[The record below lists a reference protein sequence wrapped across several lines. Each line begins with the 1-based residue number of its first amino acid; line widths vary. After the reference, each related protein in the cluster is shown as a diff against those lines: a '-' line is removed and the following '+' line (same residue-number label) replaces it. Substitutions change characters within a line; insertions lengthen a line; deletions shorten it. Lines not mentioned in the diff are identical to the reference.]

1 MMKHLTNLAIAAGV
15 FIFTKLY
22 ADAISFNSIEL
33 SGVNLVGHLLV
44 LIFVIQWIAYI
55 PAFMFKTEK
64 FYDLTGSL
72 TYIAAISFAL
82 YSTNTSQ
89 SLDLGSLIIGAAI
102 IFWAVRLGSFL
113 FMRVHKDKK
122 DGRFDTIKTSFS
134 QFFMTWTLQ
143 GMWVFICS
151 SAALVAIANP
161 TGVPIN
167 IVFIIGLALF
177 ILGFVVEIIADNQK
191 SAFRSIPEN
200 KDVFINEGLW
210 ARSRH
215 PNYFGEITLWT
226 GITVM
231 GISTFEGMNYLA
243 LFSPIFSYLLLNYVS
258 GVRMLEYRGHKK
270 WGHLD
275 AYASL
280 QKKYP
285 KTHPKNLL
293 RFTKMF
299 LNKTHKSLH
308 FFRYLI
314 TLNNAN

>member
-1 MMKHLTNLAIAAGV
+1 MKHLTNLAIAAGV

-33 SGVNLVGHLLV
+33 SGENLVVHLLV
-44 LIFVIQWIAYI
+44 MIFVIQWIAYI
-55 PAFMFKTEK
+55 PAFIFKTEK

-72 TYIAAISFAL
+72 TYITAILFAL

-89 SLDLGSLIIGAAI
+89 NLDLGSLIIGLAI
-102 IFWAVRLGSFL
+102 IMWAVRLGSFL
-113 FMRVHKDKK
+113 FMRIHKDKK
-122 DGRFDTIKTSFS
+122 DGRFDSIKTSFS

-161 TGVPIN
+161 TGVIIN
-167 IVFIIGLALF
+167 SVFFLGLALF
-177 ILGFVVEIIADNQK
+177 VLGFAVEVIADNQK
-191 SAFRSIPEN
+191 TKFRSIPEN
-200 KDVFINEGLW
+200 KDQFINEGLW

-243 LFSPIFSYLLLNYVS
+243 IFSPIFSYLLLVYVS
-258 GVRMLEYRGHKK
+258 GVRMLEFRGHRK

-275 AYASL
+275 EYNTY
-280 QKKYP
+280 KKNTP
-285 KTHPKNLL
+285 KLIPKI
-293 RFTKMF
+293 F
-299 LNKTHKSLH
+299 S
-308 FFRYLI
+308 
-314 TLNNAN
+314 

>member
-55 PAFMFKTEK
+55 PAFIFKTEK

-72 TYIAAISFAL
+72 TYITAISFAL
-82 YSTNTSQ
+82 YSTNTPQ
-89 SLDLGSLIIGAAI
+89 NLDLGSLIIGIAI
-102 IFWAVRLGSFL
+102 ILWAIRLGSFL
-113 FMRVHKDKK
+113 FMRIHKDKK
-122 DGRFDTIKTSFS
+122 DGRFDSIKTSFS

-161 TGVPIN
+161 IGVPIN
-167 IVFIIGLALF
+167 IVFITGLVLF

-258 GVRMLEYRGHKK
+258 GVRMLEYRGQKK

-275 AYASL
+275 AYKTYKEST
-280 QKKYP
+280 P
-285 KTHPKNLL
+285 KFIPKI
-293 RFTKMF
+293 F
-299 LNKTHKSLH
+299 
-308 FFRYLI
+308 
-314 TLNNAN
+314 

>member
-1 MMKHLTNLAIAAGV
+1 MKHLTNLAIAAGV

-22 ADAISFNSIEL
+22 ADAISFNSIEM

-44 LIFVIQWIAYI
+44 MVFVIQWIAYI
-55 PAFMFKTEK
+55 PAFIFKTEK

-72 TYIAAISFAL
+72 TYITAISFAL

-89 SLDLGSLIIGAAI
+89 NLDLGSLIIGAAI
-102 IFWAVRLGSFL
+102 IIWAVRLGSFL
-113 FMRVHKDKK
+113 FMRIHKDKK
-122 DGRFDTIKTSFS
+122 DGRFDSIKTSFS

-151 SAALVAIANP
+151 SAALVAIASP
-161 TGVPIN
+161 TGVVIN
-167 IVFIIGLALF
+167 IIFFLGLELF
-177 ILGFVVEIIADNQK
+177 VLGFAVEVIADNQK
-191 SAFRSIPEN
+191 TKFRSIPEN
-200 KDVFINEGLW
+200 KDQFINEGLW

-243 LFSPIFSYLLLNYVS
+243 IFSPIFSYLLLVYVS
-258 GVRMLEYRGHKK
+258 GVRMLEFRGHRK

-275 AYASL
+275 EYNSY
-280 QKKYP
+280 KKNTP
-285 KTHPKNLL
+285 KLIPKI
-293 RFTKMF
+293 F
-299 LNKTHKSLH
+299 S
-308 FFRYLI
+308 
-314 TLNNAN
+314 

>member
-1 MMKHLTNLAIAAGV
+1 MKHLTNLAIAAGV

-55 PAFMFKTEK
+55 PAFIFKTEK

-72 TYIAAISFAL
+72 TYITAISFAL
-82 YSTNTSQ
+82 YSTNTPQ
-89 SLDLGSLIIGAAI
+89 NLDLGSLIIGIAI
-102 IFWAVRLGSFL
+102 ILWAIRLGSFL
-113 FMRVHKDKK
+113 FMRIHKDKK
-122 DGRFDTIKTSFS
+122 DGRFDSIKTSFS

-161 TGVPIN
+161 RGVPIN

-258 GVRMLEYRGHKK
+258 GVRMLEYRGQKK

-275 AYASL
+275 AYKTYKEST
-280 QKKYP
+280 P
-285 KTHPKNLL
+285 KFIPKI
-293 RFTKMF
+293 F
-299 LNKTHKSLH
+299 
-308 FFRYLI
+308 
-314 TLNNAN
+314 

>member
-1 MMKHLTNLAIAAGV
+1 MGGIMKHLTNLAIAAGV

-55 PAFMFKTEK
+55 PAFIFKTEK

-82 YSTNTSQ
+82 YSINTTQ

-102 IFWAVRLGSFL
+102 IVWAVRLGSFL

-161 TGVPIN
+161 TGVPVN
-167 IVFIIGLALF
+167 SVFIIGLALF

-258 GVRMLEYRGHKK
+258 GVRMLEHRGQKK

-275 AYASL
+275 AYKTYKEST
-280 QKKYP
+280 P
-285 KTHPKNLL
+285 KFIPKI
-293 RFTKMF
+293 F
-299 LNKTHKSLH
+299 
-308 FFRYLI
+308 
-314 TLNNAN
+314 

>member
-1 MMKHLTNLAIAAGV
+1 MKHLTNLAIAAGV

-55 PAFMFKTEK
+55 PAFIFKTEK

-82 YSTNTSQ
+82 YSTNISQ

-102 IFWAVRLGSFL
+102 IVWAVRLGSFL

-275 AYASL
+275 AYVTY
-280 QKKYP
+280 KKSTP
-285 KTHPKNLL
+285 KFIPKI
-293 RFTKMF
+293 F
-299 LNKTHKSLH
+299 
-308 FFRYLI
+308 
-314 TLNNAN
+314 

>member
-1 MMKHLTNLAIAAGV
+1 MKHLTNLAIAAGV

-22 ADAISFNSIEL
+22 ADAISFNSIEM

-44 LIFVIQWIAYI
+44 MIFVIQWIAYI
-55 PAFMFKTEK
+55 PAFIFKTEK

-72 TYIAAISFAL
+72 TYITAISFAL

-89 SLDLGSLIIGAAI
+89 NLDLGSLIIGAAI
-102 IFWAVRLGSFL
+102 IIWAVRLGSFL
-113 FMRVHKDKK
+113 FMRIHKDKK
-122 DGRFDTIKTSFS
+122 DGRFDSIKTSFS

-161 TGVPIN
+161 TGVVIN
-167 IVFIIGLALF
+167 IVFFIGLALF
-177 ILGFVVEIIADNQK
+177 LLGFAVEVIADNQK
-191 SAFRSIPEN
+191 TKFRSIPEN
-200 KDVFINEGLW
+200 KDQFINEGLW
-210 ARSRH
+210 TRSRH

-243 LFSPIFSYLLLNYVS
+243 IFSPIFSYLLLVYVS
-258 GVRMLEYRGHKK
+258 GVRMLEFRGHRK

-275 AYASL
+275 EYNTY
-280 QKKYP
+280 KKNTP
-285 KTHPKNLL
+285 KLIPKI
-293 RFTKMF
+293 F
-299 LNKTHKSLH
+299 S
-308 FFRYLI
+308 
-314 TLNNAN
+314 

>member
-1 MMKHLTNLAIAAGV
+1 MKHLTNLTIAAGV

-22 ADAISFNSIEL
+22 ADAISFNSIDI

-44 LIFVIQWIAYI
+44 MIFVIQWIAYI
-55 PAFMFKTEK
+55 PAFIFKTEK

-72 TYIAAISFAL
+72 TYISAILLAL

-89 SLDLGSLIIGAAI
+89 SFDLGGLIIGLAI
-102 IFWAVRLGSFL
+102 IVWAIRLGSFL
-113 FMRVHKDKK
+113 FMRIHKDKK
-122 DGRFDTIKTSFS
+122 DGRFDSIKTSFS

-161 TGVPIN
+161 TGVVIN
-167 IVFIIGLALF
+167 SVFMLGLALF
-177 ILGFVVEIIADNQK
+177 ILGFVVEVIADNQK
-191 SAFRSIPEN
+191 TEFRSITEN
-200 KDVFINEGLW
+200 KDLFINEGLW

-243 LFSPIFSYLLLNYVS
+243 IFSPIFSYLLLVYVS

-270 WGHLD
+270 WGHLEE
-275 AYASL
+275 Y
-280 QKKYP
+280 QNYKKNTP
-285 KTHPKNLL
+285 KLIPKL
-293 RFTKMF
+293 
-299 LNKTHKSLH
+299 
-308 FFRYLI
+308 Y
-314 TLNNAN
+314 

>member
-1 MMKHLTNLAIAAGV
+1 MKHLTNLTIAAGV

-44 LIFVIQWIAYI
+44 ITFVIQWMAYV
-55 PAFMFKTEK
+55 PAFLLKTEK

-72 TYIAAISFAL
+72 TYIGTVLFAL
-82 YSTNTSQ
+82 YATDSFNN
-89 SLDLGSLIIGAAI
+89 LKLGNLIVGMAI
-102 IFWAVRLGSFL
+102 IIWAVRLGSFL
-113 FMRVHKDKK
+113 FMRIRKDKK
-122 DGRFDTIKTSFS
+122 DGRFDSIKTSFS

-151 SAALVAIANP
+151 SAAFIAIANP
-161 TGVPIN
+161 TGVVIN
-167 IVFIIGLALF
+167 SVFIFGLVIF
-177 ILGFVVEIIADNQK
+177 IFGFAIEVLADNQK
-191 SAFRSIPEN
+191 TAFRSIPEN
-200 KDVFINEGLW
+200 KDQFINEGLW

-243 LFSPIFSYLLLNYVS
+243 IFSPIFSYLLLVYVS

-275 AYASL
+275 EYKDY
-280 QKKYP
+280 KKNTP
-285 KTHPKNLL
+285 KLIPKV
-293 RFTKMF
+293 F
-299 LNKTHKSLH
+299 S
-308 FFRYLI
+308 
-314 TLNNAN
+314 

>member
-1 MMKHLTNLAIAAGV
+1 MMKHLTNLTIAVGV
-15 FIFTKLY
+15 FLFTKFY
-22 ADAISFNSIEL
+22 ADIISFNSIEL
-33 SGVNLVGHLLV
+33 SGVNLVGQLLV
-44 LIFVIQWIAYI
+44 MIFVIQWLAYI
-55 PAFMFKTEK
+55 PAFLFKTEK

-72 TYIAAISFAL
+72 TYITAILFAL
-82 YSTNTSQ
+82 YSTNTPQ
-89 SLDLGSLIIGAAI
+89 NLDLGSLIIGIAI
-102 IFWAVRLGSFL
+102 ILWAIRLGSFL
-113 FMRVHKDKK
+113 FMRIHKDKK
-122 DGRFDTIKTSFS
+122 DGRFDSIKTSFS

-161 TGVPIN
+161 TGVPVN
-167 IVFIIGLALF
+167 SVFIIGLALF

-191 SAFRSIPEN
+191 STFRSIPEN
-200 KDVFINEGLW
+200 KDAFINEGLW

-258 GVRMLEYRGHKK
+258 GVRMVEYRGNKK

-275 AYASL
+275 AYVAYNKST
-280 QKKYP
+280 P
-285 KTHPKNLL
+285 KFIPKI
-293 RFTKMF
+293 F
-299 LNKTHKSLH
+299 
-308 FFRYLI
+308 
-314 TLNNAN
+314 

>member
-1 MMKHLTNLAIAAGV
+1 MKHLTNLAIAAGV

-55 PAFMFKTEK
+55 PAFIFKTEK

-72 TYIAAISFAL
+72 TYITAISFAL
-82 YSTNTSQ
+82 YSTNTPQ
-89 SLDLGSLIIGAAI
+89 NLDLGSLIIGIAI
-102 IFWAVRLGSFL
+102 ILWAIRLGSFL
-113 FMRVHKDKK
+113 FMRIHKDKK
-122 DGRFDTIKTSFS
+122 DGRFDSIKTSFS

-167 IVFIIGLALF
+167 ILFIIGLALF
-177 ILGFVVEIIADNQK
+177 ILGFVIEIIADNQK

-258 GVRMLEYRGHKK
+258 GVRMLEYRGQKK

-275 AYASL
+275 AYKTYKEST
-280 QKKYP
+280 P
-285 KTHPKNLL
+285 KFIPKI
-293 RFTKMF
+293 F
-299 LNKTHKSLH
+299 
-308 FFRYLI
+308 
-314 TLNNAN
+314 

>member
-1 MMKHLTNLAIAAGV
+1 MKHLTNLAIAAGV

-22 ADAISFNSIEL
+22 ADAISFNSIEM

-44 LIFVIQWIAYI
+44 MIFVIQWIAYI
-55 PAFMFKTEK
+55 PAFIFKTEK

-72 TYIAAISFAL
+72 TYITAISFAL

-89 SLDLGSLIIGAAI
+89 NLDLGSLIIGAAI
-102 IFWAVRLGSFL
+102 IIWAVRLGSFL
-113 FMRVHKDKK
+113 FMRIHKDKK
-122 DGRFDTIKTSFS
+122 DGRFDSIKTSFS

-161 TGVPIN
+161 TGVVIN
-167 IVFIIGLALF
+167 IVFFIGLALF
-177 ILGFVVEIIADNQK
+177 LLGFAVEVIADNQK
-191 SAFRSIPEN
+191 TKFRSIPEN
-200 KDVFINEGLW
+200 IDQFINEGLW

-243 LFSPIFSYLLLNYVS
+243 IFSPIFSYLLLVYVS
-258 GVRMLEYRGHKK
+258 GVRMLEFRGQRK

-275 AYASL
+275 EYNTY
-280 QKKYP
+280 KKNTP
-285 KTHPKNLL
+285 KLIPKI
-293 RFTKMF
+293 F
-299 LNKTHKSLH
+299 S
-308 FFRYLI
+308 
-314 TLNNAN
+314 

>member
-1 MMKHLTNLAIAAGV
+1 MKHLTNLAIAAGV

-55 PAFMFKTEK
+55 PAFIFKTEK

-82 YSTNTSQ
+82 YSTNISQ

-102 IFWAVRLGSFL
+102 IVWAVRLGSFL

-275 AYASL
+275 AYAAY
-280 QKKYP
+280 KKSTP
-285 KTHPKNLL
+285 KFIPKL
-293 RFTKMF
+293 F
-299 LNKTHKSLH
+299 
-308 FFRYLI
+308 
-314 TLNNAN
+314 

>member
-1 MMKHLTNLAIAAGV
+1 MRMGGMMKHLTNLTIAAGV

-44 LIFVIQWIAYI
+44 MIFVIQWIAYL
-55 PAFMFKTEK
+55 PAFIFKTEK

-72 TYIAAISFAL
+72 TYISAILFAL
-82 YSTNTSQ
+82 YSTNSSQ

-102 IFWAVRLGSFL
+102 IMWAVRLGFFL
-113 FMRVHKDKK
+113 FMRIHKDKK
-122 DGRFDTIKTSFS
+122 DGRFDSIKTSFS

-161 TGVPIN
+161 TGVVIN
-167 IVFIIGLALF
+167 SVFILGLALF
-177 ILGFVVEIIADNQK
+177 ILGFVVEVIADNQK
-191 SAFRSIPEN
+191 TAFRSIPDN
-200 KDVFINEGLW
+200 KDQFINEGLW

-243 LFSPIFSYLLLNYVS
+243 IFSPIFSYLLLVYV
-258 GVRMLEYRGHKK
+258 L
-270 WGHLD
+270 
-275 AYASL
+275 SL
-280 QKKYP
+280 I
-285 KTHPKNLL
+285 H
-293 RFTKMF
+293 
-299 LNKTHKSLH
+299 
-308 FFRYLI
+308 I
-314 TLNNAN
+314 

>member
-1 MMKHLTNLAIAAGV
+1 MKHLTNLTIAAGV

-22 ADAISFNSIEL
+22 ADAISFNSIDI

-44 LIFVIQWIAYI
+44 MIFVIQWIAYI
-55 PAFMFKTEK
+55 PAFIFKTEK
-64 FYDLTGSL
+64 FYDLTCSL
-72 TYIAAISFAL
+72 TYISAILLAL

-89 SLDLGSLIIGAAI
+89 SFDLGGLIIGLAI
-102 IFWAVRLGSFL
+102 IVWAIRLGSFL
-113 FMRVHKDKK
+113 FMRIHKDKK
-122 DGRFDTIKTSFS
+122 DGRFDSIKTSFS

-161 TGVPIN
+161 TGVVIN
-167 IVFIIGLALF
+167 SVFMLGLALF
-177 ILGFVVEIIADNQK
+177 ILGFVVEVIADNQK
-191 SAFRSIPEN
+191 TVFRSIPEN
-200 KDVFINEGLW
+200 KDLFINEGLW

-243 LFSPIFSYLLLNYVS
+243 IFSPIFSYLLLVYVS

-270 WGHLD
+270 WGHLEE
-275 AYASL
+275 Y
-280 QKKYP
+280 QNYKKNTP
-285 KTHPKNLL
+285 KLIPKL
-293 RFTKMF
+293 
-299 LNKTHKSLH
+299 
-308 FFRYLI
+308 Y
-314 TLNNAN
+314 

>member
-1 MMKHLTNLAIAAGV
+1 MKHLTNLAIAAGV

-55 PAFMFKTEK
+55 PAFIFKTEK

-72 TYIAAISFAL
+72 TYITAISFAL
-82 YSTNTSQ
+82 YSTNTPQ
-89 SLDLGSLIIGAAI
+89 NLDLGSLIIGIAI
-102 IFWAVRLGSFL
+102 ILWAIRLGSFL
-113 FMRVHKDKK
+113 FMRIHKDKK
-122 DGRFDTIKTSFS
+122 DGRFDSIKTSFS

-191 SAFRSIPEN
+191 SVFRSIPEN

-275 AYASL
+275 AYKVYKEST
-280 QKKYP
+280 P
-285 KTHPKNLL
+285 KLIPKI
-293 RFTKMF
+293 F
-299 LNKTHKSLH
+299 
-308 FFRYLI
+308 
-314 TLNNAN
+314 

>member
-1 MMKHLTNLAIAAGV
+1 MKHLTNLTIAAGV

-22 ADAISFNSIEL
+22 ADAISFNSIDI

-44 LIFVIQWIAYI
+44 MIFVIQWIAYI
-55 PAFMFKTEK
+55 PAFIFKTEK

-72 TYIAAISFAL
+72 TCISAILLAL

-89 SLDLGSLIIGAAI
+89 SFDLGGLIIGLAI
-102 IFWAVRLGSFL
+102 IVWAIRLGSFL
-113 FMRVHKDKK
+113 FMRIHKDKK
-122 DGRFDTIKTSFS
+122 DGRFDSIKTSFS

-161 TGVPIN
+161 TGVVIN
-167 IVFIIGLALF
+167 SVFMLGLALF
-177 ILGFVVEIIADNQK
+177 ILGFVVEVIADNQK
-191 SAFRSIPEN
+191 TVFRSIPEN
-200 KDVFINEGLW
+200 KDLFINEGLW

-243 LFSPIFSYLLLNYVS
+243 IFSPIFSYLLLVYVS

-270 WGHLD
+270 WGHLEE
-275 AYASL
+275 Y
-280 QKKYP
+280 QNYKKNTP
-285 KTHPKNLL
+285 KLIPKL
-293 RFTKMF
+293 
-299 LNKTHKSLH
+299 
-308 FFRYLI
+308 Y
-314 TLNNAN
+314 